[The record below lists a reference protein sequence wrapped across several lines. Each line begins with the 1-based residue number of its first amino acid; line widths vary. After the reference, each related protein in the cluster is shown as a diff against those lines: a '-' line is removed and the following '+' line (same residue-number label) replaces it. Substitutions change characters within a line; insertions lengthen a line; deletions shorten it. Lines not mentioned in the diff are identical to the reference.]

1 MRKSK
6 HIIAIIIV
14 LTVMGG
20 ICFGL
25 SLLGNPDA
33 ENHEVAN
40 SEEATTDS
48 VTQAPVDTT
57 VSFEDS
63 FKEQLQIIEARYNK
77 KKARNIWTLGRGQ
90 TIIVYLLQ
98 AQRFI
103 QSHGGTVLN
112 MKQLYKSSAFQS
124 AEVDLLKPDGDTLK
138 LELQVSENIF
148 RSNASVLS
156 IGFQVTDLTPEIIS
170 ALNQLDI
177 PFDLLVPPFGLKENV
192 YENLDKVKE
201 KEVILWL
208 TMESTRLNKSHNKY
222 RPLRI
227 HHTEDQ
233 IETVINDA
241 VKTIP
246 YAKGI
251 ATRFGEQAVE
261 HKQLLQAIIK
271 PVEKNKLW
279 FLDIS
284 SNKQSKVMDAC
295 KDFETRCKISN
306 PYNPDNS
313 SLQDYVK
320 QKNREAIKSGLAAM
334 ILPLTMET
342 IGYVTELSKKVEK
355 QGTTLVNLS
364 TFMTY

>member
-14 LTVMGG
+14 LVVMSG

-25 SLLGNPDA
+25 SLLGNPKA
-33 ENHEVAN
+33 ENHEVA
-40 SEEATTDS
+40 STEEVAADT
-48 VTQAPVDTT
+48 VAQAPIDTT
-57 VSFEDS
+57 VSFEDQ
-63 FKEQLQIIEARYNK
+63 FKEQLQIIEAKYNK
-77 KKARNIWTLGRGQ
+77 KKARDIWTLGRGQ

-103 QSHGGTVLN
+103 KSHGGTVLH
-112 MKQLYKSSAFQS
+112 MKQLYKTQAFQA
-124 AEVDLLKPDGDTLK
+124 AELDLLKPSGDTLK

-156 IGFQVTDLTPEIIS
+156 IGFQTTELTSETIA
-170 ALNQLDI
+170 ALNQLEI
-177 PFDLLVPPFGLKENV
+177 PFDLLIPPFGLKDNF
-192 YENLDKVKE
+192 YQDIDKVKN

-241 VKTIP
+241 VRIIP
-246 YAKGI
+246 KAKGI
-251 ATRFGEQAVE
+251 ATKYGEQAVE
-261 HKQLLQAIIK
+261 HKQLLQAIIR
-271 PVEKNKLW
+271 PAEKNKLW

-284 SNKQSKVMDAC
+284 ANKQSKVNEAC
-295 KDFETRCKISN
+295 KDFSTHCKIAT
-306 PYNPDNS
+306 PYNPENS

-320 QKNREAIKSGLAAM
+320 QKYREATKSGLAAM
-334 ILPLTMET
+334 ILPLNMET
-342 IGYVTELSKKVEK
+342 IGYVVELSKKAEK

-364 TFMTY
+364 TFMEY

>member
-14 LTVMGG
+14 LVVMGG

-25 SLLGNPDA
+25 SLLEKPKI
-33 ENHEVAN
+33 ENREVAN
-40 SEEATTDS
+40 TEEATADTA
-48 VTQAPVDTT
+48 TQAPIDSTT
-57 VSFEDS
+57 SFEDS
-63 FKEQLQIIEARYNK
+63 FKNQLQIIDAKYNRK
-77 KKARNIWTLGRGQ
+77 KGRDIWTLGRGQ

-112 MKQLYKSSAFQS
+112 MKQLYKNTAYQS
-124 AEVDLLKPDGDTLK
+124 ADLDLLKPNGDTLK

-156 IGFQVTDLTPEIIS
+156 IGFQVTDLTPEIIT

-177 PFDLLVPPFGLKENV
+177 PFDLLVPPFGLKEHV
-192 YENLDKVKE
+192 YTDLDKVKE
-201 KEVILWL
+201 KDVILWL

-241 VKTIP
+241 AKALP

-261 HKQLLQAIIK
+261 HKQLLQAIIR
-271 PVEKNKLW
+271 PAEKNKFW

-295 KDFETRCKISN
+295 KDLGTHCKIAY

-320 QKNREAIKSGLAAM
+320 QKNREATKSGLAAM

-342 IGYVTELSKKVEK
+342 IGYVAELSKKVEK

>member
-1 MRKSK
+1 MRKLK

-14 LTVMGG
+14 LTV
-20 ICFGL
+20 I
-25 SLLGNPDA
+25 A
-33 ENHEVAN
+33 VVAVVLPKLTGKE
-40 SEEATTDS
+40 SMSREMAAAPEATIDS
-48 VTQAPVDTT
+48 VAQTQADSSA
-57 VSFEDS
+57 SFEDG
-63 FKEQLQIIEARYNK
+63 FKEKLQIIDSKYYK
-77 KKARNIWTLGRGQ
+77 KKGRYVWTLGRGQ

-103 QSHGGTVLN
+103 QKHGGTVLR
-112 MKQLYKSSAFQS
+112 MEQLYNNSAFQS
-124 AEVDLLKPDGDTLK
+124 ANLDLLKPDGDTLK

-156 IGFQVTDLTPEIIS
+156 ISFQVKDLSPEIIN

-192 YENLDKVKE
+192 YTDLNKVKD

-233 IETVINDA
+233 IETVISDA
-241 VKTIP
+241 VKAFP
-246 YAKGI
+246 KAKGI

-261 HKQLLQAIIK
+261 HKQLLQAMIK
-271 PVEKNKLW
+271 PAEKNKLW

-295 KDFETRCKISN
+295 KDFETRCKIAY

-320 QKNREAIKSGLAAM
+320 QKNREATKSGLAAM
-334 ILPLTMET
+334 ILPLSIET
-342 IGYVTELSKKVEK
+342 IGYVAELSKKVEK